1 MREKIGVW
9 LRKNEKIHCILKTF
23 HQLRREDFRRYV
35 LDYRI
40 GITDYGLSMP
50 NPSMRAA
57 GSGSLHLDVY
67 ENGVFDPGKMIYVI
81 TIKSASFGMCSQ
93 LTVIMNRLNFADR
106 LGMIPCIQWCESDLY
121 QEKDP
126 VQGTRNVF
134 EYYFEPVCGIKDYQ
148 SDIGR
153 FVVYDNLD
161 DHYGFDWIHIP
172 LVDRDYDYTEADLE
186 RYAQLMNQYIRL
198 RPEIEQQFREESRAL
213 FQDKKVLGVHGRG
226 GDMKLAFLSHP
237 LCVTSAE
244 YIEETEKAMRETD
257 AELIFL
263 ATDDNE
269 ILEAF
274 RQHFRDR
281 VVYYDDVI
289 RTSGRLHNCLV
300 EADRPLHRYKLGLEI
315 LRDVYT
321 LASCDGL
328 ITGMS
333 YVNCVVRFWKKSFH
347 QEFAYLKSI
356 DKGRHKHGKNVND
369 PQFLID
375 NADLIKRLREAQT
388 GDGAISQEERQAK
401 VERIL
406 TDFYDRKRN

>member
-1 MREKIGVW
+1 MKNKLGLWI
-9 LRKNEKIHCILKTF
+9 RKNEKIHCILKAF
-23 HQLRREDFRRYV
+23 HQLKRAEFRKYV

-40 GITDYGLSMP
+40 GIMDPGLPMP
-50 NPSMRAA
+50 DA
-57 GSGSLHLDVY
+57 SGSETNPGSFHLDVH
-67 ENGVFDPGKMIYVI
+67 ENGGFDPGKIIYVI

-93 LTVIMNRLNFADR
+93 LTVMMNRLNFADR
-106 LGMIPCIQWCESDLY
+106 LGMIPCIKWCESDLY
-121 QEKDP
+121 QEKEP

-134 EYYFEPVCGIKDYQ
+134 EYYFEPVCGITDYQ
-148 SDIGR
+148 AETGR

-161 DHYGFDWIHIP
+161 DHYGFDWVHIP
-172 LVDRDYDYTEADLE
+172 MVDRDYDYTEADLE
-186 RYAQLMNQYIRL
+186 RYGQLMNQYIRL
-198 RPEIEQQFREESRAL
+198 RPEIEHQFQEERKAL

-244 YIEETEKAMRETD
+244 YIEEAEKAMQKIG

-274 RQHFRDR
+274 RQHFQDR
-281 VVYYDDVI
+281 VVYFNDVI

-300 EADRPLHRYKLGLEI
+300 ETDRPRHRYKLGLEI

-333 YVNCVVRFWKKSFH
+333 YINCVVRFWKKSFH
-347 QEFAYLKSI
+347 KEFEFLKSI

-375 NADLIKRLREAQT
+375 NVELIQRLREAQ
-388 GDGAISQEERQAK
+388 AEEISEEEKQAK

-406 TDFYDRKRN
+406 TDFYDE